1 MAGVLITSMN
11 MSSEQSSNP
20 VRSHLA
26 QFVAVLA
33 AISTTFLVS
42 SASAQ
47 GDRYSVERKAQASSS
62 GARRIR
68 VENGSGRLIIN
79 GKQGVSA
86 VSATA
91 MVRGSSQ
98 SAVDAVKLITER
110 NGDEIVV
117 KADRPDSRRSW
128 HDNVSVDLTVEVPS
142 NLQLDVSD
150 GSGGAQIDNVGPL
163 TVDAGSGGVR
173 ITNVNGG
180 ADVTSGSGGA
190 RLSSVHGDV
199 AVSSGSGGITIA
211 GVTGSVNVR
220 DAGSGGIHVSQVTG
234 SLHLGSIGSGSL
246 NADNI
251 GGDLT
256 LDSKGSGSVS
266 YTNVKGHVSVP
277 KRGRDW

>member
-1 MAGVLITSMN
+1 
-11 MSSEQSSNP
+11 MSSDQGSNP
-20 VRSHLA
+20 ARIRLA

-33 AISTTFLVS
+33 AASTTFL
-42 SASAQ
+42 ASTAAAQ
-47 GDRYSVERKAQASSS
+47 GNDYSVERKAQASSS
-62 GARRIR
+62 GARHIR
-68 VENGSGRLIIN
+68 VENGSGRLIIT

-98 SAVDAVKLITER
+98 SAVDAVKLVTER
-110 NGDEIVV
+110 NGDEIIV
-117 KADRPDSRRSW
+117 KTDRPDDRWSW
-128 HDNVSVDLTVEVPS
+128 HNNVSVDLTVEVPS

-173 ITNVNGG
+173 ISNVNGG
-180 ADVTSGSGGA
+180 ADISSGSGGA
-190 RLSSVHGDV
+190 RLSNVHGDV
-199 AVSSGSGGITIA
+199 TVSSGSGGITIS

-220 DAGSGGIHVSQVTG
+220 DAGSGGIHVSQITG